1 MQITS
6 DQSEAEQA
14 LTALGFTE
22 LEARIYC
29 ALLTSGP
36 ATGYRLAK
44 LVGKAPPNVYQA
56 LSALSRKA
64 AVLVDDTEPRTWR
77 AARPAEL
84 LAVLGGT
91 FAQRQEEAQRR
102 LSSLAT
108 APADDRIYQITDPDQ
123 VVERARAML
132 AGARDIVLFD
142 LFEAPLAI
150 LRDPLEATA
159 ARGVTVAG
167 LVYGPTPPMA
177 GVTARPAA
185 GASVA
190 RDRWPGAQLT
200 LVVDAAEHLVA
211 LMTPAMDGVRR
222 AIWSDSAYLSCLQHS
237 GLSAEIRLTG
247 VEEAAPGPLSRLSL
261 LGAAPRGLRAL
272 IGPEP
277 LPPSHDHPEIV
288 A

>member
-6 DQSEAEQA
+6 DQNEAEQA

-22 LEARIYC
+22 LEARVYC
-29 ALLTSGP
+29 ALLASGP

-56 LSALSRKA
+56 LAALGRKA
-64 AVLVDDTEPRTWR
+64 AVLVDETEPRTWR

-84 LAVLGGT
+84 LAVLGGS
-91 FAQRQEEAQRR
+91 FAQRQAEAERR
-102 LSSLAT
+102 LAGLAV
-108 APADDRIYQITDPDQ
+108 APADDRLYQIADPDQ
-123 VVERARAML
+123 VLERARAML

-142 LFEAPLAI
+142 LFDAPLAT
-150 LRDPLEATA
+150 LREPLEATA

-167 LVYGPTPPMA
+167 LVYGPVEPMA
-177 GVTARPAA
+177 GVLARRAA
-185 GASVA
+185 GEGAA
-190 RDRWPGAQLT
+190 RDRWPGAQLS

-247 VEEAAPGPLSRLSL
+247 VDAAALEPLAGLSL
-261 LGAAPRGLRAL
+261 LRAAPRGLRAL

-277 LPPSHDHPEIV
+277 LALSPDALEVS

>member
-6 DQSEAEQA
+6 DQNEAEQA

-22 LEARIYC
+22 LEARVYC
-29 ALLTSGP
+29 ALLASGP

-56 LSALSRKA
+56 LAALGRKA
-64 AVLVDDTEPRTWR
+64 AVLVDQTEPRTWR
-77 AARPAEL
+77 AARQAEAERRL
-84 LAVLGGT
+84 ASLAV
-91 FAQRQEEAQRR
+91 
-102 LSSLAT
+102 
-108 APADDRIYQITDPDQ
+108 APADDRLYQITDPDQ
-123 VVERARAML
+123 VLERARAML
-132 AGARDIVLFD
+132 AGAKDIVLFD
-142 LFEAPLAI
+142 LFDAPLAA
-150 LRDPLEATA
+150 LRPELEATA

-167 LVYGPTPPMA
+167 LVYGPSAPMA
-177 GVTARPAA
+177 GVTARAAA
-185 GASVA
+185 GAAIA
-190 RDRWPGAQLT
+190 RDRWPGVQLS

-247 VEEAAPGPLSRLSL
+247 IDAAILQPLAGLSL

-277 LPPSHDHPEIV
+277 LSLSPDRKDIV

>member
-6 DQSEAEQA
+6 DQNEAEQA
-14 LTALGFTE
+14 LAALGFTE
-22 LEARIYC
+22 LEARVYC
-29 ALLTSGP
+29 ALLASGP

-56 LSALSRKA
+56 LAALGRKA
-64 AVLVDDTEPRTWR
+64 AVLVDETEPRTWR

-91 FAQRQEEAQRR
+91 FAHRQAEAERR
-102 LSSLAT
+102 LASLAT
-108 APADDRIYQITDPDQ
+108 APADDRLYQITDPDQ
-123 VVERARAML
+123 VLERARAML

-142 LFEAPLAI
+142 LFEAPLAA
-150 LRDPLEATA
+150 LRGPLEATA

-167 LVYGPTPPMA
+167 LVYGQTAPMA

-185 GASVA
+185 GAAVA
-190 RDRWPGAQLT
+190 RDRWPGVQLS

-211 LMTPAMDGVRR
+211 LMTPTMDGVRR

-247 VEEAAPGPLSRLSL
+247 IDAAVPEPLAGLSL
-261 LGAAPRGLRAL
+261 LRAAPRGLRAL

-277 LPPSHDHPEIV
+277 LSLASDHQEIV

>member
-6 DQSEAEQA
+6 DQNEAEQA
-14 LTALGFTE
+14 LTALGFTD
-22 LEARIYC
+22 LEARVYC
-29 ALLTSGP
+29 ALLASGP

-56 LSALSRKA
+56 LAALGRKA
-64 AVLVDDTEPRTWR
+64 AVLVDETEPRTWR

-84 LAVLGGT
+84 LAVLGGS
-91 FAQRQEEAQRR
+91 FAHRQAEAERR
-102 LSSLAT
+102 LANLAV
-108 APADDRIYQITDPDQ
+108 APADDRLYQIADPDQ
-123 VVERARAML
+123 VLERARAML
-132 AGARDIVLFD
+132 AAAKDIVLFD
-142 LFEAPLAI
+142 LFDAPLAA
-150 LRDPLEATA
+150 LREPLEATA

-167 LVYGPTPPMA
+167 LVYGPVESIA
-177 GVTARPAA
+177 GVIARRAA
-185 GASVA
+185 GEGVA
-190 RDRWPGAQLT
+190 RDRWPGAQLS

-247 VEEAAPGPLSRLSL
+247 VASDALEPLAGLSL
-261 LGAAPRGLRAL
+261 LRAAPRGLRAL

-277 LPPSHDHPEIV
+277 LSLSLDSHEV
-288 A
+288 SA

>member
-6 DQSEAEQA
+6 DQNEAEQA

-22 LEARIYC
+22 LEARVYC
-29 ALLTSGP
+29 ALLASGP

-56 LSALSRKA
+56 LAALGRKA
-64 AVLVDDTEPRTWR
+64 AVLVDETEPRTWR

-91 FAQRQEEAQRR
+91 FAARQAEAESR
-102 LSSLAT
+102 LASLAA
-108 APADDRIYQITDPDQ
+108 APADDRLYQITDPDQ
-123 VVERARAML
+123 VLERARAML
-132 AGARDIVLFD
+132 AGAKDIVLFD
-142 LFEAPLAI
+142 LFEAPLAA
-150 LRDPLEATA
+150 LREPLEATA
-159 ARGVTVAG
+159 ARGVIVAG
-167 LVYGPTPPMA
+167 LVYGPTAPMA
-177 GVTARPAA
+177 GVTARSAA
-185 GASVA
+185 GAAVA
-190 RDRWPGAQLT
+190 RDRWPGVQLS

-247 VEEAAPGPLSRLSL
+247 IDPAVLEPLAGLSL

-277 LPPSHDHPEIV
+277 LSLSPDTQDIV

>member
-6 DQSEAEQA
+6 DQNEAEQA

-22 LEARIYC
+22 LEARVYC
-29 ALLTSGP
+29 ALLASGP

-56 LSALSRKA
+56 LAALGRKA
-64 AVLVDDTEPRTWR
+64 AVLVDETEPRTWR

-84 LAVLGGT
+84 LAVLGGS
-91 FAQRQEEAQRR
+91 FAQRQAEAERR
-102 LSSLAT
+102 LAGLAV
-108 APADDRIYQITDPDQ
+108 APADDRLYQIADPDQ
-123 VVERARAML
+123 VLERARAML

-142 LFEAPLAI
+142 LFDAPLAA
-150 LRDPLEATA
+150 LRDDLETTA
-159 ARGVTVAG
+159 ARGVVVAG
-167 LVYGPTPPMA
+167 LVYGPVAPMP
-177 GVTARPAA
+177 GVIARRSA
-185 GASVA
+185 GAGVA
-190 RDRWPGAQLT
+190 RDRWPGAQLS

-247 VEEAAPGPLSRLSL
+247 VAAEVLEPLVGLSL
-261 LGAAPRGLRAL
+261 LRAAPRGLRAL

-277 LPPSHDHPEIV
+277 VTLSPDAQEVS

>member
-56 LSALSRKA
+56 LSALARKA
-64 AVLVDDTEPRTWR
+64 AVLVDETEPRTWR

-150 LRDPLEATA
+150 LREALEATA

-167 LVYGPTPPMA
+167 LVYGPTSPMA
-177 GVTARPAA
+177 GATVRPAA
-185 GASVA
+185 GALVA

-247 VEEAAPGPLSRLSL
+247 VETPPGPLSRLSL
-261 LGAAPRGLRAL
+261 LAAAPRGLRAL
-272 IGPEP
+272 LGPEP
-277 LPPSHDHPEIV
+277 LPPSHENPEIV

>member
-6 DQSEAEQA
+6 DQNEAEQA

-22 LEARIYC
+22 LEARVYC
-29 ALLTSGP
+29 ALLASGP

-56 LSALSRKA
+56 LAALGRKA
-64 AVLVDDTEPRTWR
+64 AVLVDETEPRTWR

-91 FAQRQEEAQRR
+91 FASRQAEAERK
-102 LSSLAT
+102 LASLAV
-108 APADDRIYQITDPDQ
+108 APADDRLYQIADPDQ
-123 VVERARAML
+123 VLERARAML
-132 AGARDIVLFD
+132 AAAKDIVLFD
-142 LFEAPLAI
+142 LFDAPLAA
-150 LRDPLEATA
+150 LREPLEATA

-167 LVYGPTPPMA
+167 LVYGPSAPMA
-177 GVTARPAA
+177 GVTARAAA
-185 GASVA
+185 GAAIA
-190 RDRWPGAQLT
+190 RDRWPGVQLS

-247 VEEAAPGPLSRLSL
+247 IDAAILQPLAGLSL

-277 LPPSHDHPEIV
+277 LSLSPDRKDIV

>member
-56 LSALSRKA
+56 LSALARKA
-64 AVLVDDTEPRTWR
+64 AVLVDETEPRTWR

-167 LVYGPTPPMA
+167 LVYGPTSPMA
-177 GVTARPAA
+177 GVTVRPAA

-247 VEEAAPGPLSRLSL
+247 VETPPGPLSRLSL
-261 LGAAPRGLRAL
+261 LAAAPRGLRAL

-277 LPPSHDHPEIV
+277 LSPSHENPEIV

>member
-56 LSALSRKA
+56 LSALARKA
-64 AVLVDDTEPRTWR
+64 AVLVDETEPRTWR

-150 LRDPLEATA
+150 LREPLEATA

-167 LVYGPTPPMA
+167 LVYGPTSPMA
-177 GVTARPAA
+177 GVTVRPAA
-185 GASVA
+185 GALVA

-247 VEEAAPGPLSRLSL
+247 VETPPGPLSRLSL
-261 LGAAPRGLRAL
+261 LAAAPRGLRAL
-272 IGPEP
+272 LGPEP
-277 LPPSHDHPEIV
+277 LPPSHETPEIV

>member
-6 DQSEAEQA
+6 DQNEAEQA

-22 LEARIYC
+22 LEARVYC
-29 ALLTSGP
+29 ALLASGP

-56 LSALSRKA
+56 LAALGRKA
-64 AVLVDDTEPRTWR
+64 AVLVDETEPRTWR

-91 FAQRQEEAQRR
+91 FAHRQAEAERR
-102 LSSLAT
+102 LASLAV
-108 APADDRIYQITDPDQ
+108 APADDRLYQITDPDQ
-123 VVERARAML
+123 VLERARAML

-142 LFEAPLAI
+142 LFDAPLAA
-150 LRDPLEATA
+150 LRPELEATA

-167 LVYGPTPPMA
+167 LVYGPVAPMT
-177 GVTARPAA
+177 GVTARAAA
-185 GASVA
+185 GAAVA
-190 RDRWPGAQLT
+190 RERWPGAQLT

-247 VEEAAPGPLSRLSL
+247 VDGAVPEPLASLSL
-261 LGAAPRGLRAL
+261 LHAAPRGLRAL

-277 LPPSHDHPEIV
+277 IALSPAPKEIV

>member
-6 DQSEAEQA
+6 DQSDAEQA

-22 LEARIYC
+22 LEARVYC
-29 ALLTSGP
+29 ALLASGP

-56 LSALSRKA
+56 LAALGRKA
-64 AVLVDDTEPRTWR
+64 AVLVDETEPRTWR
-77 AARPAEL
+77 AARPDEL
-84 LAVLGGT
+84 LAVLGGA
-91 FAQRQEEAQRR
+91 FAHRQAEAERK
-102 LSSLAT
+102 LASLAV
-108 APADDRIYQITDPDQ
+108 APADDRLYQIADPDQ
-123 VVERARAML
+123 VLERARAML
-132 AGARDIVLFD
+132 IGARDIVLFD
-142 LFEAPLAI
+142 LFDAPLAA
-150 LRDPLEATA
+150 LRESLEATA
-159 ARGVTVAG
+159 ARGVVVAG
-167 LVYGPTPPMA
+167 LVYGPVEPMA
-177 GVTARPAA
+177 GVFARPAA
-185 GASVA
+185 GAAVA
-190 RDRWPGAQLT
+190 RARWPGAQLS

-247 VEEAAPGPLSRLSL
+247 VDAAALEPLAGLSL

-277 LPPSHDHPEIV
+277 LVLSPDPQEVS

>member
-56 LSALSRKA
+56 LSALARKA
-64 AVLVDDTEPRTWR
+64 AVLVDETEPRTWR

-142 LFEAPLAI
+142 LFEPPLAI

-167 LVYGPTPPMA
+167 LVYGPTSPMA
-177 GVTARPAA
+177 GVTVRPAA
-185 GASVA
+185 GAVVA

-247 VEEAAPGPLSRLSL
+247 VETPPGPLSRLSL
-261 LGAAPRGLRAL
+261 LAAAPRGLRAL
-272 IGPEP
+272 LGPEP
-277 LPPSHDHPEIV
+277 LSPSHENPEIV

>member
-56 LSALSRKA
+56 LSALARKA
-64 AVLVDDTEPRTWR
+64 AVLVDETEPRTWR

-142 LFEAPLAI
+142 LFEAPLAT
-150 LRDPLEATA
+150 LREALEATA

-167 LVYGPTPPMA
+167 LVYGPTSPMA
-177 GVTARPAA
+177 GVTVPPAA
-185 GASVA
+185 GALVA

-247 VEEAAPGPLSRLSL
+247 VETPPGPLSRLSL
-261 LGAAPRGLRAL
+261 LAAAPRGLRAL
-272 IGPEP
+272 LGPEP
-277 LPPSHDHPEIV
+277 LPPSHETPEIV

>member
-56 LSALSRKA
+56 LSALARKA
-64 AVLVDDTEPRTWR
+64 AVLVDETEPRTWR

-150 LRDPLEATA
+150 LREPLEATA

-167 LVYGPTPPMA
+167 LVYGPTSPMA
-177 GVTARPAA
+177 GVTVRPAA
-185 GASVA
+185 GALVA

-247 VEEAAPGPLSRLSL
+247 VETPPGPLSRLSL
-261 LGAAPRGLRAL
+261 LAAAPRGLRAL
-272 IGPEP
+272 LGPEP
-277 LPPSHDHPEIV
+277 LSPSHENPEIV

>member
-14 LTALGFTE
+14 LSALGFTE
-22 LEARIYC
+22 LEARVYC
-29 ALLTSGP
+29 ALLSSGP

-56 LSALSRKA
+56 LAALGRKA
-64 AVLVDDTEPRTWR
+64 AVLVDETEPRTWR

-91 FAQRQEEAQRR
+91 FASRQAEAERK
-102 LSSLAT
+102 LASLAS
-108 APADDRIYQITDPDQ
+108 APADDRLYQIADPDQ
-123 VVERARAML
+123 VLERARAML
-132 AGARDIVLFD
+132 AGAKDIVLFD
-142 LFEAPLAI
+142 LFEAPLAA
-150 LRDPLEATA
+150 LREPLEATA

-167 LVYGPTPPMA
+167 LVYGETAPMA
-177 GVTARPAA
+177 GVMTRLAA
-185 GASVA
+185 GAAVA
-190 RDRWPGAQLT
+190 RDRWPGVQLS

-237 GLSAEIRLTG
+237 GLSAEIRLSG
-247 VEEAAPGPLSRLSL
+247 IEPAVLAPLAGLSL

-277 LPPSHDHPEIV
+277 LSLASDQQEIV

>member
-14 LTALGFTE
+14 LAALGFTE

-56 LSALSRKA
+56 LSALARKA
-64 AVLVDDTEPRTWR
+64 AVLVDETEPRTWR

-167 LVYGPTPPMA
+167 LVYGPTSPMA
-177 GVTARPAA
+177 GVTVRPAA

-247 VEEAAPGPLSRLSL
+247 VETPPGPLSRLSL
-261 LGAAPRGLRAL
+261 LAAAPRGLRAL

-277 LPPSHDHPEIV
+277 LSPSHENPEIV